1 MRAVRLLPAVLLLVG
16 ASPSRETLV
25 HVVEAGETLW
35 SISAKSDVYDDPY
48 LWPVIY
54 KFNRDQIQDPARIYP
69 QQRLLIPIHV
79 EEPARR
85 EARSQAGAPAP
96 GR

>member
-1 MRAVRLLPAVLLLVG
+1 MRPPALLAAVLLLVG
-16 ASPSRETLV
+16 ASSKKDTLV
-25 HVVEAGETLW
+25 HVVEAGDTLW
-35 SISAKSDVYDDPY
+35 SISAKPDVYDDPY

-69 QQRLLIPIHV
+69 QQHLLIPIHV
-79 EEPARR
+79 EEPARS

-96 GR
+96 DR